1 MNVRN
6 QFNLLFSIPIV
17 INDIEYDNPV
27 GDLQQECFRIVSL
40 EKNTNGCPG
49 YKLDP
54 GIGYIVKIYNDDLK
68 KPNISDKPMKLI
80 YKSEDM
86 VALRGFPIL
95 AQALFGWAKLDY
107 TDYGFVVYYDK
118 GQVNKCVLHMYD
130 RNLRFEY
137 MQC

>member
-1 MNVRN
+1 MVVLVT
-6 QFNLLFSIPIV
+6 NLIQALAILF
-17 INDIEYDNPV
+17 
-27 GDLQQECFRIVSL
+27 
-40 EKNTNGCPG
+40 
-49 YKLDP
+49 
-54 GIGYIVKIYNDDLK
+54 KIYNDDLK

-95 AQALFGWAKLDY
+95 AGYIELDY